1 MHPATARK
9 PWVEGVSRFRS
20 GMRQAG
26 GPGGEHISHIRCR
39 SVFRVHVTTAGR
51 VGHGREE
58 HSFIRSPAKKVS
70 IFDNSLRGEWSS
82 KSSTGLLPDGRWA
95 DPPGIDLHRERL
107 PGAGELRRPAVR
119 SRPEPV
125 QSIHEGFLLAGSDA
139 VETDTFG
146 ANKHVLS
153 EFDEEVVGWTR
164 SLNRRAAEI
173 ARAACEVHSTPDR
186 PRFVLGSMGPGT
198 KLITLG
204 QIHWD
209 DMLESYREQARGLLE
224 GGVDAFLIETCQDLL
239 QIKCASRL
247 PVRPR

>member
-1 MHPATARK
+1 MA
-9 PWVEGVSRFRS
+9 S
-20 GMRQAG
+20 QLL
-26 GPGGEHISHIRCR
+26 EHLKR
-39 SVFRVHVTTAGR
+39 RVLLLDGAMG
-51 VGHGREE
+51 
-58 HSFIRSPAKKVS
+58 
-70 IFDNSLRGEWSS
+70 
-82 KSSTGLLPDGRWA
+82 STLQ
-95 DPPGIDLHRERL
+95 GIDLHIENDYLGRENCVDL
-107 PGAGELRRPAVR
+107 LVR
-119 SRPEPV
+119 SRPELI

-239 QIKCASRL
+239 QIKCAINACLSPSVSSIAPPTTSRSWSA
-247 PVRPR
+247 